1 MLKFMKNK
9 ILIPLLV
16 IGILAAFF
24 SFSNTP
30 RSSDAKRKLVLKT
43 VMETIDA
50 NHFSPKA
57 LDDTFSSRVYQKMMH
72 DFDYDKLFFTQQDV
86 KKLSAY
92 QFKIDDEIRDNSIEF
107 FDTFDAVY
115 LRRVADAEKFYKEML
130 QKPFSFNG
138 NEELQLNADK
148 EPYAADE
155 EALGEKWHLFL
166 KYKELEK
173 YTDLQKEQQK
183 KKENKDSVNVKMKT
197 DTELEAE
204 AREDTRKY
212 YDRYFKGHHKMKD
225 DERFIYY
232 VNMIATAEDPHTEY
246 FPPEEKKEFD
256 VTMSGS
262 FFGIGA
268 KLSPATSSDSRLR
281 TTHYNRRLH

>member
-183 KKENKDSVNVKMKT
+183 KEREQRLCERKNEN
-197 DTELEAE
+197 
-204 AREDTRKY
+204 RHGTR
-212 YDRYFKGHHKMKD
+212 G
-225 DERFIYY
+225 
-232 VNMIATAEDPHTEY
+232 
-246 FPPEEKKEFD
+246 
-256 VTMSGS
+256 GS
-262 FFGIGA
+262 A
-268 KLSPATSSDSRLR
+268 
-281 TTHYNRRLH
+281 